1 MKRSLDP
8 KERLSCAICLVKF
21 SSLESVFSKRLA
33 LSSARASLVMACQN
47 KSICSHSWQR
57 EAGRNQTLQRKW
69 KFHEISMDFWFHSSV
84 SCVLVCIKNLQTF
97 QTQHAPFAPPLL
109 QSLWTTSPEQRNK
122 TQLKWRQT
130 AQSLRACRTLG
141 LEYHPYKNT
150 QASLCA
156 PELGTLSKRLAAETL
171 AWQVVLAT
179 PCDTLTERCGRPRQQ
194 RVDSSSVRDCVG
206 TAEAQ
211 GTQP

>member
-130 AQSLRACRTLG
+130 AQSHVHVEHWDWNIIHTKTHKLHFVPPSSG
-141 LEYHPYKNT
+141 LFLKD
-150 QASLCA
+150 
-156 PELGTLSKRLAAETL
+156 
-171 AWQVVLAT
+171 WQPKL
-179 PCDTLTERCGRPRQQ
+179 
-194 RVDSSSVRDCVG
+194 
-206 TAEAQ
+206 
-211 GTQP
+211 

>member
-1 MKRSLDP
+1 
-8 KERLSCAICLVKF
+8 
-21 SSLESVFSKRLA
+21 
-33 LSSARASLVMACQN
+33 MACQN
-47 KSICSHSWQR
+47 KSTCSHSWQR
-57 EAGRNQTLQRKW
+57 EAGRHQTLPRKW

-84 SCVLVCIKNLQTF
+84 SCVLVCIKNMQTL

-122 TQLKWRQT
+122 TQLKWRQNRWK
-130 AQSLRACRTLG
+130 QRKPVSIPRACRTLG

-150 QASLCA
+150 QASLCE

-171 AWQVVLAT
+171 AWQDVSAT

-194 RVDSSSVRDCVG
+194 RVDSCSVRDRVS